1 MKSFSHFSE
10 DIASRRKMLKQRQV
24 QQAADFKDRTTGAH
38 QRAKADAKR
47 KAAYKAQVR
56 AEVEKE
62 IENEREP

>member
-1 MKSFSHFSE
+1 MKTFSNFFE

-38 QRAKADAKR
+38 QRAKEDVKR
-47 KAAYKAQVR
+47 KASYKAKVR
-56 AEVEKE
+56 SEVEKE

>member
-10 DIASRRKMLKQRQV
+10 DIASRRKMFKQRQV
-24 QQAADFKDRTTGAH
+24 KQAADFKDRTTGAH

>member
-1 MKSFSHFSE
+1 MF
-10 DIASRRKMLKQRQV
+10 KQRQV
-24 QQAADFKDRTTGAH
+24 QQAADFKDKTTGAH

-47 KAAYKAQVR
+47 KAAYKAKVR

>member
-1 MKSFSHFSE
+1 MKTFSNFFE
-10 DIASRRKMLKQRQV
+10 DIASRRKMLKQRQT

-47 KAAYKAQVR
+47 KAAYKAEVR

-62 IENEREP
+62 IENERES